1 MQTKSLLIIALL
13 GISTLS
19 YSQSMKKTYEKEVLA
34 GLERTKNVNRD
45 ILTEADI
52 QHLPSIVQRYLRY
65 VGAIGKEKVVNFRV
79 EFEGVIRSNPEDK
92 WMKLTSIQYN
102 FTDNPTRV
110 FYIKARKMGIPAVGI
125 HLYKQET
132 AIMHIKL
139 AGLFTVVNAQ
149 GPEMNQGETVTVFN
163 DMCFMAPA
171 TLIDKRILWEEVD
184 SLSVKAKFTNGGITI
199 SATLFFNE
207 NGELI
212 NFISNDRFET
222 KDGKTYKNYPWVT
235 PVLGGYA
242 QINGYRLPNGAK
254 AIYRRPEGD
263 FCYGEFLIKKV
274 EYNCKEFK
282 K

>member
-1 MQTKSLLIIALL
+1 MKKILFVVILMFVFIQ
-13 GISTLS
+13 S
-19 YSQSMKKTYEKEVLA
+19 YSQSMKKTYEKEVQS
-34 GLERTKNVNRD
+34 GLERTKKTNSD
-45 ILTEADI
+45 ILTEMDI
-52 QHLPSIVQRYLRY
+52 QHLPSLVQRYLRY
-65 VGAIGKEKVVNFRV
+65 AGVIGKEKVVNFRV

-92 WMKLTSIQYN
+92 WMKLTSAQYN
-102 FTDNPTRV
+102 FTDNPTRI

-139 AGLFTVVNAQ
+139 AGLFTIVNAQ

-171 TLIDKRILWEEVD
+171 TLIDKRIRWEEID
-184 SLSVKAKFTNGGITI
+184 SSSVKAYFTNGGITI

-207 NGELI
+207 TGELI

-235 PVLGGYA
+235 PVFGGYA
-242 QINGYRLPNGAK
+242 QIDGHRIPNGAK

-274 EYNCKEFK
+274 EYNCKELK
-282 K
+282 

>member
-1 MQTKSLLIIALL
+1 MRELLIIVAFLSMF
-13 GISTLS
+13 IQS

-34 GLERTKNVNRD
+34 GLERTKNVNSD
-45 ILTEADI
+45 ILTEMDI
-52 QHLPSIVQRYLRY
+52 QHLPSLVQRYLRY
-65 VGAIGKEKVVNFRV
+65 VGAVGKEKVVNFRV

-92 WMKLTSIQYN
+92 WMKLTSAQYN

-110 FYIKARKMGIPAVGI
+110 FYIKARKMGIPASGI

-139 AGLFTVVNAQ
+139 AGLFTIVNAQ
-149 GPEMNQGETVTVFN
+149 GSEMNQGETVTVFN

-171 TLIDKRILWEEVD
+171 TLIDKRIRWEEID
-184 SLSVKAKFTNGGITI
+184 SSSVKAYFTNGGIII

-207 NGELI
+207 TGELI

-235 PVLGGYA
+235 PVLEDM
-242 QINGYRLPNGAK
+242 
-254 AIYRRPEGD
+254 RR
-263 FCYGEFLIKKV
+263 
-274 EYNCKEFK
+274 
-282 K
+282 